1 MRQRKKEEK
10 ERERRKSHKLRER
23 NGIKKYFFYSIS
35 VRIVTKMERY
45 CSRVSKFIGYRTP

>member
-23 NGIKKYFFYSIS
+23 NGIKKYFFYSTF
-35 VRIVTKMERY
+35 VHTVTKMERY
-45 CSRVSKFIGYRTP
+45 CSRVSKFI